1 MDLKLSTKGK
11 YGLKAMFELALSS
24 NGEPVSL
31 KYIAKKQGIS
41 DQYLEQ
47 IFSIL
52 KKAELVKSVRGAQGG
67 YYISKEA
74 SEITVADILKVLEG
88 DMAFTECLLD
98 KDLCENFDSC
108 ATKYVWAKVK
118 ESIEEVTN
126 SISLQDMIDDYK
138 SNFKYRDDDIIKDM
152 KKNK

>member
-1 MDLKLSTKGK
+1 MKLSTKGK

-108 ATKYVWAKVK
+108 AMKYVWAKIK

>member
-1 MDLKLSTKGK
+1 MKLSTKGK

-31 KYIAKKQGIS
+31 KYIAKQQGIS

-52 KKAELVKSVRGAQGG
+52 KKAGLVKSVRGAQGG

-108 ATKYVWAKVK
+108 ATKYVWAKIK

>member
-1 MDLKLSTKGK
+1 MKLSTKGK

-52 KKAELVKSVRGAQGG
+52 KKAGLVKSVRGAQGG

-108 ATKYVWAKVK
+108 ATKYVWAKIK

-138 SNFKYRDDDIIKDM
+138 SNFKYRDDDIIMSM
-152 KKNK
+152 KKSK

>member
-31 KYIAKKQGIS
+31 KYIAKKQGMS

-98 KDLCENFDSC
+98 KDLCGNFDSC
-108 ATKYVWAKVK
+108 ATKYVWAKIK

>member
-108 ATKYVWAKVK
+108 ATKYVWAKIK

>member
-1 MDLKLSTKGK
+1 MKLSTKGK

-31 KYIAKKQGIS
+31 KYIAKQQGIS

-52 KKAELVKSVRGAQGG
+52 KKSGLVKSVRGAQGG
-67 YYISKEA
+67 YYISKKP
-74 SEITVADILKVLEG
+74 SEITVADILRVLEG

-98 KDLCENFDSC
+98 KDACENFDSC
-108 ATKYVWAKVK
+108 ATKYVWAKIK
-118 ESIEEVTN
+118 ESIEQVTS

-138 SNFKYRDDDIIKDM
+138 SNFSYRENDIIGEM
-152 KKNK
+152 KKIK